1 MASVSSPIA
10 KTTAR
15 RLARYAERYAALK
28 AELQGL
34 GFVCVGSVQTRHLQ
48 CGKPT
53 CGCHANPAG
62 RHGPYHYWTRKI
74 GGKTVSVVLT
84 DEEVPL
90 YRGWI
95 ANSRTLD
102 RVVRKMRRLSA
113 QAVAVSTG
121 RRTP

>member
-1 MASVSSPIA
+1 MSSPIA

-28 AELQGL
+28 AEVQGL
-34 GFVCVGSVQTRHLQ
+34 GFVCVGSVQTRRLQ

-53 CGCHANPAG
+53 CGCHANPAS

-113 QAVAVSTG
+113 QAAALSTG